1 VPTADAPRRRLEAS
15 VSIQKVGKH
24 ASGESGD
31 TAEVVERAGGG
42 FSVVLVDGQGS
53 GRGAKA
59 LSLLISSRAVTMLK
73 DGVRDRAA
81 VEGVHDFLLAYRNG
95 QVSSTIDIVTID
107 PERRVISLTRQAVVP
122 AVVGDDKGY
131 RFLPCHGGPIGRWQA
146 HDPWCHAVPMAESLR
161 LIITT
166 DGVPGAGTRRGA
178 HPFNVAKFLN
188 ASYPDEDD
196 AATLANAVLD
206 EAIRS
211 DGDKP
216 ADDLTVVAVTVHAG
230 RQRHS
235 RRMMALNV
243 PI

>member
-1 VPTADAPRRRLEAS
+1 MTSASRRRLEAS
-15 VSIQKVGKH
+15 VSIQKVGKY

-95 QVSSTIDIVTID
+95 LVSATIDIVTID
-107 PERRVISLTRQAVVP
+107 PARRIIRLTRQASVP
-122 AVVGDDKGY
+122 AVIGDEEGY
-131 RFLPCHGGPIGRWQA
+131 RLLPCPSGPIGRWQA
-146 HDPWCHAVPMAESLR
+146 TPLWCHEIVMAEGLR
-161 LIITT
+161 LVVAT
-166 DGVPGAGTRRGA
+166 DGIPCAGIRRGTA
-178 HPFNVAKFLN
+178 GFDVTSFLN
-188 ASYPDEDD
+188 ASHPDEDD
-196 AATLANAVLD
+196 AATIATAVLD

-230 RQRHS
+230 QQRHS